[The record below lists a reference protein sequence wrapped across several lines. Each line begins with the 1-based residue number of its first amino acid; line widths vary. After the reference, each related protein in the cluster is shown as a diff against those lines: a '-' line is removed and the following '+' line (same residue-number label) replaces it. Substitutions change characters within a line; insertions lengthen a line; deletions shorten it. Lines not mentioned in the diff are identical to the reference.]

1 MRFARAREMNVRT
14 YYMYVRSSRCGCSQ
28 RFRELSQHSLLDSA
42 RDDVGDQEFSGVVIY
57 AEVSC
62 SRNDAID
69 LSKRKKNR
77 SQS

>member
-1 MRFARAREMNVRT
+1 MGGGVAVGRGGRPTRP
-14 YYMYVRSSRCGCSQ
+14 S
-28 RFRELSQHSLLDSA
+28 SLLDSA

-77 SQS
+77 SDH

>member
-1 MRFARAREMNVRT
+1 M
-14 YYMYVRSSRCGCSQ
+14 Q

-42 RDDVGDQEFSGVVIY
+42 RDDVGDQEFSGVVIHVY

-69 LSKRKKNR
+69 LSKRKENR

>member
-1 MRFARAREMNVRT
+1 
-14 YYMYVRSSRCGCSQ
+14 MYVLPGTYVAHAALASGNATLPRAQPAYLGTS
-28 RFRELSQHSLLDSA
+28 SLLDSA

-69 LSKRKKNR
+69 LSKHKKNR

>member
-1 MRFARAREMNVRT
+1 M
-14 YYMYVRSSRCGCSQ
+14 Q

-57 AEVSC
+57 AEVSG

-69 LSKRKKNR
+69 LSKRKENR

>member
-1 MRFARAREMNVRT
+1 
-14 YYMYVRSSRCGCSQ
+14 MYVRTTCTYVAHAADVPGSQ
-28 RFRELSQHSLLDSA
+28 RFRELSQHSLRDSA

>member
-1 MRFARAREMNVRT
+1 
-14 YYMYVRSSRCGCSQ
+14 MYVRSSR
-28 RFRELSQHSLLDSA
+28 SQHSLLDSA
-42 RDDVGDQEFSGVVIY
+42 RDDVGDQELSGEVIY

-77 SQS
+77 SQSQAILNIPNVPTGIADSAP